1 MSTLSLH
8 PMLDSGVIPQAQPG
22 FAGGLLR
29 CQCAADP
36 VEVELQSQ
44 TAYAHFCG
52 CTKCW
57 KPKGAMFSLLAVL
70 PRDKVHVK
78 AHGEKLAIVDDKAV
92 IHRYACTGCGAHLY
106 GLIENKDHPFHG
118 LAFVHTELSADK
130 GWDAPKFSAFVSSA
144 IEAGMPPARMPE
156 VRQRLRE
163 LGQEPYDCL
172 SPELMDMIATHAA
185 RQKGTL
191 AA

>member
-8 PMLDSGVIPQAQPG
+8 PMLDSGKIHAAGPG
-22 FAGGLLR
+22 FKGGLLQ
-29 CQCAADP
+29 CLCAADK
-36 VEVELQSQ
+36 VEVELHSQ

-57 KPKGAMFSLLAVL
+57 KPKGAMLSLLSVV

-78 AHGEKLAIVDDKAV
+78 AHAEKLEIVDRDAV
-92 IHRYACTGCGAHLY
+92 IHRYACKGCGAHMY
-106 GLIENKDHPFHG
+106 GVIENKDHPFYS
-118 LAFVHTELSADK
+118 LAFVHTELSPQT
-130 GWDAPKFSAFVSSA
+130 GWDSPKFSAFVSSV
-144 IEAGMPPARMPE
+144 IEAGMPPARMGE
-156 VRQRLRE
+156 VRQHLRD

-172 SPELMDMIATHAA
+172 SPELMDMIAAHAA
-185 RQKGTL
+185 KSKGTL